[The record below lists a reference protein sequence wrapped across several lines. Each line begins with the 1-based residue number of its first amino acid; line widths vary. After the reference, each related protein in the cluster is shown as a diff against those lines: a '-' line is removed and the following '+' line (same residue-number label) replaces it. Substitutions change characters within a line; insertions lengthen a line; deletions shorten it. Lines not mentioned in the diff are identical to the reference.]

1 MVSNQK
7 IRYLLVGSWN
17 TIFGYSVGVALYGTL
32 SPYLHILGIGV
43 IANIFAISM
52 SFLTYKLLVFKTVGH
67 WLPEYLRS
75 YVVYGGTAL
84 LGTLL
89 LWLFVD
95 GLKISIW
102 IAQGLI
108 IVSTVVISYIG
119 HARFTFSQSFNK
131 KLRS

>member
-1 MVSNQK
+1 M
-7 IRYLLVGSWN
+7 GGWN
-17 TIFGYSVGVALYGTL
+17 TMFGYGVGVALYDTL
-32 SPYLHILGIGV
+32 SPYLHILGIGA
-43 IANIFAISM
+43 IANIIAISM

-119 HARFTFSQSFNK
+119 HARFTFRQSFDK
-131 KLRS
+131 KIRG